1 MDVRVH
7 GKNFKVDEELRGL
20 AEEKLGRSGR
30 IFGDDAVVDVEFT
43 EHHNPRQADRRF
55 QVEVTTRVAGRLV
68 RVESAAAD
76 DRAALDFA
84 SDKLERRLRRLKE
97 RLIDRGRTA
106 EHKALNEGLVLS
118 ENEGVEDAMTITRVK
133 SFAIKP
139 MMPEEAALQMELL
152 GHDFFFF
159 LNGDSER
166 YGVLYRRDDG
176 SLGLIEAT

>member
-7 GKNFKVDEELRGL
+7 GKNLKVDDELRGL
-20 AEEKLGRSGR
+20 AEEKLGHTGR
-30 IFGDDAVVDVEFT
+30 IFGDDAVVDAEFT
-43 EHHNPRQADRRF
+43 EQHNPRRADRRF
-55 QVEVTTRVAGRLV
+55 KVEATTRVAGRLV
-68 RVESAAAD
+68 RVEASAGD
-76 DRAALDFA
+76 ERAALDLV

-97 RLIDRGRTA
+97 RLIDRSRTTD
-106 EHKALNEGLVLS
+106 HKGLNEGLVLS

-152 GHDFFFF
+152 DHDFFFF